1 MKQFKQ
7 FFALFILAVGI
18 SVSFVNSV
26 NEISNNDSFQ
36 QEEKKKKE
44 KNKSKS
50 EKEKN
55 KSKSRTRTYNPPKKD
70 K

>member
-7 FFALFILAVGI
+7 FLALFILTAGI
-18 SVSFVNSV
+18 SFSFMNSV
-26 NEISNNDSFQ
+26 NETSNNDSFQ

-44 KNKSKS
+44 KK
-50 EKEKN
+50 

>member
-7 FFALFILAVGI
+7 FLALFIFTAGI
-18 SVSFVNSV
+18 SFSFMNSV
-26 NEISNNDSFQ
+26 NETRNNDSFQ

-44 KNKSKS
+44 KKKSKS
-50 EKEKN
+50 EKEKK

-70 K
+70 E